1 MMPNLLSRIV
11 ACGLALLAVGCASH
25 KEKEKPLR
33 ERGWIGGEYHLVRT
47 FPTNLTQKP
56 KAALLAVGV
65 ATNSP
70 AYAAG
75 LREGD
80 LILAVDHQPIKS
92 RQEFYRSVGGGKPG
106 GAIPVSAWRDGQ
118 SLEWS
123 IPIGREKY
131 RPGGMVALGLPCFV
145 EGWQFWPGRD
155 HPGFSLVVVGA
166 DWSGSHQTELGSA
179 KNAYSRLCD
188 PHWEGC
194 QENWTAWLAILK
206 VTKWEHVVAQESIPA
221 PK

>member
-1 MMPNLLSRIV
+1 MMPKLLPQIV
-11 ACGLALLAVGCASH
+11 ACGLAVLAAGCASH
-25 KEKEKPLR
+25 KEQEKPLR

-80 LILAVDHQPIKS
+80 LILALDHQAIKS
-92 RQEFYRSVGGGKPG
+92 RRDLYRTVGACKPG
-106 GAIPVSAWRDGQ
+106 SAIPVSAWRDGQ

-123 IPIGREKY
+123 VPIGREKY
-131 RPGGMVALGLPCFV
+131 RPGGTVAVGLPCFA
-145 EGWQFWPGRD
+145 EGWQFWPGCEE
-155 HPGFSLVVVGA
+155 PGFSLLVVGGRWGRS
-166 DWSGSHQTELGSA
+166 DRTELGSPE
-179 KNAYSRLCD
+179 NAYSRRCD
-188 PHWEGC
+188 PHWEGN
-194 QENWTAWLAILK
+194 QETWSAWLAILR
-206 VTKWEHVVAQESIPA
+206 VAKWEHVIAQESVPA
-221 PK
+221 P

>member
-1 MMPNLLSRIV
+1 MPNLFPRIV
-11 ACGLALLAVGCASH
+11 ACGLALLASGCASH

-75 LREGD
+75 LRAGD
-80 LILAVDHQPIKS
+80 LILAVDHHPIKG
-92 RQEFYRSVGGGKPG
+92 RQDFYRTVGGCKPG
-106 GAIPVSAWRDGQ
+106 SAIPVSAWREGQ
-118 SLEWS
+118 TLEWS
-123 IPIGREKY
+123 VPIGREKY
-131 RPGGMVALGLPCFV
+131 RPGGTLSVVFPCLA
-145 EGWQFWPGRD
+145 EGWQLWPARD
-155 HPGFSLVVVGA
+155 YPGFSLVVLGGR
-166 DWSGSHQTELGSA
+166 WSCPDRTELGSA
-179 KNAYSRLCD
+179 ENAYSRLCD
-188 PHWEGC
+188 PHWEGY

-206 VTKWEHVVAQESIPA
+206 VAKGEHVVAQEKVPA
-221 PK
+221 P